1 MNQELEL
8 VYREKYLKYKT
19 KYLELKKKY
28 NNKNLGEINIY
39 IKDKFGDEITAKIT
53 PSMYEENIIPSFCDR
68 ILYKGNISVLNYGTI
83 LISNLCNSDHLLVF
97 GVFENNNK
105 IGVVI
110 TFNIDKYDGDEE
122 NSKYIQNALEKI
134 IFKICSRHKK
144 KINYVIFN
152 YQESAN
158 EPWLSQIVN
167 YEMVDKINDGIDSF
181 AKCFVYPT
189 YNNKNRK
196 YISLPKYR
204 TIQSSSSSWTNQDTR
219 IIILYL
225 EDNIKINE
233 FDNIYFGNIGQYIAG
248 SKAAVGYEFDGICF
262 VGCHLPIDTSKK
274 EQNTNYM
281 GNNLRIT
288 ALKKIVEKLQNYP
301 NVIISGDMN
310 FRIYKE
316 NNIEKEQLEELLKS
330 TEGKFLNDYKEFGKL
345 EIKSCKINSNVSCS
359 LV

>member
-28 NNKNLGEINIY
+28 DNKNLGEINIY
-39 IKDKFGDEITAKIT
+39 IKDNFGDEITAKIT
-53 PSMYEENIIPSFCDR
+53 PSMYEEKRIPSLCDR

-110 TFNIDKYDGDEE
+110 TFNIDKYDKDDE
-122 NSKYIQNALEKI
+122 NINYIESALEKI
-134 IFKICSRHKK
+134 IIKIYNKLNELNK
-144 KINYVIFN
+144 KIDYVVFN
-152 YQESAN
+152 YQESATTTN
-158 EPWLSQIVN
+158 LENITKQIVK
-167 YEMVDKINDGIDSF
+167 KINGGNNNNDNLSN
-181 AKCFVYPT
+181 CFVSTNYT
-189 YNNKNRK
+189 YAH
-196 YISLPKYR
+196 SV
-204 TIQSSSSSWTNQDTR
+204 SSSWTNQNSR
-219 IIILYL
+219 IIILYQ
-225 EDNIKINE
+225 DNNNTKPKELDKI
-233 FDNIYFGNIGQYIAG
+233 YLGNTGQYIAG
-248 SKAAVGYEFDGICF
+248 SKAAVGYEIDGICF

-288 ALKKIVEKLQNYP
+288 ALKTIVEKLQNCP

-316 NNIEKEQLEELLKS
+316 NNIEKEQLAELIKS
-330 TEGKFLNDYKEFGKL
+330 TEGKFLSDYKEFGKL